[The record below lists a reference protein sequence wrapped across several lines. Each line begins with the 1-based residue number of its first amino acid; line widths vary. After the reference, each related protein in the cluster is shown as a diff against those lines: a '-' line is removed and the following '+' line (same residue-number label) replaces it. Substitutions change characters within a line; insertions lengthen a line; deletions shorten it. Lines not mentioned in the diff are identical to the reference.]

1 MRILIY
7 GAGAVGGFIGGIL
20 TAAGADVTLVARGAH
35 YDVMASRGLILE
47 GRSTGRPQPIRVKVC
62 RPGQE
67 RPPYDFIV
75 VGLKSHQIADAAAH
89 MVSLLAPDGMI
100 LLGQNGL
107 PYWYFEKLDSPLRGS
122 QLSSVDPHG
131 TLAKTIPIDAIIG
144 GVMNKPADLIEP
156 GRIRL
161 ADQPTDRLVIG
172 ELDNGITPRLHA
184 IKALFDPAGW
194 PVFITDNIRAAKWR
208 KLLSNAVFNPLGAL
222 TQSSA
227 LQVAQF
233 PPTQGIAKRMMEEVM
248 AVATSVGVTPDM
260 SSAQMMDDV
269 LKRVGILSS
278 TLQDVRFGRELE
290 LDAIVNAVIDVGR
303 LTRVPTPYLEVA
315 SACAGLLNQRI
326 VKDGV
331 AFAPAPVEKRSAPGA
346 ATT

>member
-1 MRILIY
+1 MRILVY
-7 GAGAVGGFIGGIL
+7 GAGAVGGFAGGIL
-20 TAAGADVTLVARGAH
+20 AAAGADVTLVARGAH
-35 YDVMASRGLILE
+35 HDAMKSRGLILE
-47 GRSTGRPQPIRVKVC
+47 GKVNGRPDPIRVDVC
-62 RPGQE
+62 KPGE
-67 RPPYDFIV
+67 EKPPYDFIL
-75 VGLKSHQIADAAAH
+75 VGLKSHQIAAAAKH
-89 MVSLLAPDGMI
+89 MVGLLARDGMI

-122 QLSSVDPHG
+122 RLKSVDPDG
-131 TLAKTIPIDAIIG
+131 ALARSIPVDAIIG
-144 GVMNKPADLIEP
+144 GVMNKPADLVEP

-172 ELDNGITPRLHA
+172 ELDNRVTPRLQA

-227 LQVAQF
+227 LQIAQF
-233 PPTQGIAKRMMEEVM
+233 PPTQAIAKRLMDEVM
-248 AVATSVGVTPDM
+248 AVAASVGVSPEMTP
-260 SSAQMMDDV
+260 AQMMDDV
-269 LKRVGILSS
+269 PKRVGILSS

-303 LTRVPTPYLEVA
+303 LTGTPAPFLEMSA
-315 SACAGLLNQRI
+315 ACAGLLNQRI
-326 VKDGV
+326 VRDGV
-331 AFAPAPVEKRSAPGA
+331 AFAPAPVGRG
-346 ATT
+346 